1 MALQNTLTRYS
12 VALVALALGACATN
26 VQHYADA
33 PTAHLVQ
40 AGEPI
45 RSVTVTLSPDGQRDF
60 ADNSAFDQNALL
72 ASVHRVLQAKQLY
85 AATTGR
91 ETLEIQITA
100 IRVRSTFNAVMW
112 GFMAGS
118 DNLRGD
124 VYVRDPSGKLVNH
137 FSVYASYA
145 LGGFVGGVRSVRWG
159 WLYNK
164 FAELVAENLTS

>member
-1 MALQNTLTRYS
+1 MALQKTFMRCL
-12 VALVALALGACATN
+12 VALVALALGACATD
-26 VQHYADA
+26 VQHYADV
-33 PTAHLVQ
+33 PTAHIVE
-40 AGEPI
+40 AAESI
-45 RSVTVTLSPDGQRDF
+45 KSVTVTLSPDGQRDF

-72 ASVHRVLQAKQLY
+72 ANVQRVLQAKQLY
-85 AATTGR
+85 SATTGGD
-91 ETLEIQITA
+91 TLETQITA

-164 FAELVAENLTS
+164 FAELVAQNLTS

>member
-1 MALQNTLTRYS
+1 MALQKALVRCS
-12 VALVALALGACATN
+12 VALLALGLGACASN
-26 VQHYADA
+26 VQHYADVPAAHIVA
-33 PTAHLVQ
+33 P
-40 AGEPI
+40 GEPI
-45 RSVTVTLSPDGQRDF
+45 KSVTVTLSPDGQRDF
-60 ADNSAFDQNALL
+60 ADNSQFDQNALL
-72 ASVHRVLQAKQLY
+72 ANVDQVLQAKQLY
-85 AATTGR
+85 SATSGR
-91 ETLEIQITA
+91 DTLEIQITA

-145 LGGFVGGVRSVRWG
+145 LGGFVGGVKSVRWG

-164 FAELVAENLTS
+164 FAELVAQNLTS